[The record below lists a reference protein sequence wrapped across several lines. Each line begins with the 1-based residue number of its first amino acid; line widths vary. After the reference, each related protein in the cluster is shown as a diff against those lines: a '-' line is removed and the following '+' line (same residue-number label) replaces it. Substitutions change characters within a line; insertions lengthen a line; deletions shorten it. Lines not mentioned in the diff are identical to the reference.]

1 MLFAMRSCPGCGF
14 TGGREACQNLFND
27 IALRVRAI
35 AWTDSLKTWRLMHD
49 VYDIQ
54 HEEDFCGRY
63 KGLVMHL
70 GGVCWALEHG
80 GTESGYRALQKLVER
95 NPWQHVSYPPAP
107 GIPAARGAITVA
119 ALRDAETPELLIAG
133 VDKWARSA
141 WQAYSGLHPVAR
153 QWVKQALDH
162 PAGPRH

>member
-1 MLFAMRSCPGCGF
+1 MRLCPGCGF
-14 TGGREACQNLFND
+14 SGGREACQNLFND

-35 AWTDSLKTWRLMHD
+35 AWTDSMKTWRLMHD

-80 GTESGYRALQKLVER
+80 GTETGYRALQRLVER
-95 NPWQHVSYPPAP
+95 NPWQYLSYPPPP
-107 GIPAARGAITVA
+107 GIPATRGTITVET
-119 ALRDAETPELLIAG
+119 LRQAETPELLTAG

-141 WQAYSGLHPVAR
+141 WQAYSGLQPMAR

-162 PAGPRH
+162 PSPPRA

>member
-1 MLFAMRSCPGCGF
+1 MHLCPGCGF
-14 TGGREACQNLFND
+14 AGGREACQNLFND

-35 AWTDSLKTWRLMHD
+35 AWTDSMKTWRLMHD

-80 GTESGYRALQKLVER
+80 GTETGYRALQRLIER
-95 NPWQHVSYPPAP
+95 NPWQYLSYPPSP
-107 GIPAARGAITVA
+107 GIPAMRGTITVET
-119 ALRDAETPELLIAG
+119 LRQAETPELLTAG

-141 WQAYSGLHPVAR
+141 WQAYSGLQPMAR

-162 PAGPRH
+162 PSQPRA

>member
-1 MLFAMRSCPGCGF
+1 MRLCPGCGF
-14 TGGREACQNLFND
+14 SGGREACQNLFND

-35 AWTDSLKTWRLMHD
+35 AWTDSMKTWRLMHD

-63 KGLVMHL
+63 KGLVVHL

-80 GTESGYRALQKLVER
+80 GAETGYRALQRLIER
-95 NPWQHVSYPPAP
+95 NSWEHVSYPPPP
-107 GIPAARGAITVA
+107 GIPAARGSITVA
-119 ALRDAETPELLIAG
+119 ALREAETPELLTAG

-141 WQAYSGLHPVAR
+141 WQAYSGLQPVAR
-153 QWVKQALDH
+153 QWVKQALDLRS
-162 PAGPRH
+162 GPHA